1 MQEVKDASIITE
13 KDGYIEED
21 MLFTYSNEEM
31 EENAINRENAKLVFS
46 PDFIPFY
53 RDVQDKFKLTCKQTL
68 IYGFIRFYK
77 TKCSGRFYFTDEQIG
92 KVVGCHANTAQEAI
106 SLLKKLNLIKVG
118 HKIKAGGGTVR
129 FVKSVAIL
137 IQSDTTIPIQENP
150 VFRVQENLGTN
161 ENRINENK
169 TISKDIGKPDS
180 KSKQKIYSLKE
191 EKEKKEQK
199 ERNGYGNKDINTCI
213 EYFQK
218 KLGASLD
225 GSVKENRRYCYNL
238 IRKMK
243 KDYPDIAPV
252 EQVKMLIDL
261 AMQDRFHS
269 KNATS
274 FKYLFYNVQRIAQS
288 FKSDYGVGG
297 KSDIEEI
304 T

>member
-13 KDGYIEED
+13 KDGYTEED

-31 EENAINRENAKLVFS
+31 EENAINRENAKRVFN
-46 PDFIPFY
+46 PKFIPY
-53 RDVQDKFKLTCKQTL
+53 YPNIARKYKLTVTETL
-68 IYGFIRFYK
+68 IYGFIDFY
-77 TKCSGRFYFTDEQIG
+77 TSNGSGRFYFTNEQIAEIID
-92 KVVGCHANTAQEAI
+92 CSIDTASKSI
-106 SLLKKLNLIKVG
+106 VKLNKLGLIEVSRT
-118 HKIKAGGGTVR
+118 IRAGGGQIR
-129 FVKSVAIL
+129 FVKIPK
-137 IQSDTTIPIQENP
+137 SDLGKSLVETKEN
-150 VFRVQENLGTN
+150 VGTN
-161 ENRINENK
+161 NNKINKNNI
-169 TISKDIGKPDS
+169 TISKDIGEPDIES
-180 KSKQKIYSLKE
+180 EQEIYSLKE

-199 ERNGYGNKDINTCI
+199 ERNGYGNGDINTCI

-274 FKYLFYNVQRIAQS
+274 FKYLFYNTQRIAQS
-288 FKSDYGVGG
+288 FKSDYGVGD

>member
-1 MQEVKDASIITE
+1 MQEIKDASIITE
-13 KDGYIEED
+13 KDGYTEED
-21 MLFTYSNEEM
+21 MLFTYSDEEM
-31 EENAINRENAKLVFS
+31 QENAINRENAKRVFN
-46 PDFIPFY
+46 PKFIPY
-53 RDVQDKFKLTCKQTL
+53 YPNIARKYKLTVTETL
-68 IYGFIRFYK
+68 IYGFIDFY
-77 TKCSGRFYFTDEQIG
+77 TSNGSGRFYFTNEQIAEIID
-92 KVVGCHANTAQEAI
+92 CSIDTASKSI
-106 SLLKKLNLIKVG
+106 VKLNKLGLIEVSRT
-118 HKIKAGGGTVR
+118 IRAGGGQIR
-129 FVKSVAIL
+129 FVKIPK
-137 IQSDTTIPIQENP
+137 SDLGKSLVETKEN
-150 VFRVQENLGTN
+150 VGTN
-161 ENRINENK
+161 NNKINKNNI

-243 KDYPDIAPV
+243 KDYPDIEPTQQIKV
-252 EQVKMLIDL
+252 LIDL
-261 AMQDRFHS
+261 AMQDKFHS

-288 FKSDYGVGG
+288 FKSDYGIGD

>member
-13 KDGYIEED
+13 KDGYTEED
-21 MLFTYSNEEM
+21 MLFTYSDEEM
-31 EENAINRENAKLVFS
+31 QENAINRENAKRVFN
-46 PDFIPFY
+46 PKFIPY
-53 RDVQDKFKLTCKQTL
+53 YPNIARKYKLTVTETL
-68 IYGFIRFYK
+68 IYGFIDFY
-77 TKCSGRFYFTDEQIG
+77 TSNGSGRFYFTNEQIAEIID
-92 KVVGCHANTAQEAI
+92 CSIDTASKSI
-106 SLLKKLNLIKVG
+106 VKLNKLGLIEVSRT
-118 HKIKAGGGTVR
+118 IRAGGGQIR
-129 FVKSVAIL
+129 FVKIPK
-137 IQSDTTIPIQENP
+137 SDLGKSLVETKEN
-150 VFRVQENLGTN
+150 VGTN
-161 ENRINENK
+161 NNKINKNNI
-169 TISKDIGKPDS
+169 TISKDIGEPDIE
-180 KSKQKIYSLKE
+180 SKQEIYSLKE

-274 FKYLFYNVQRIAQS
+274 FKYLFYNTQRIAQS
-288 FKSDYGVGG
+288 FKSDYGVGD

>member
-13 KDGYIEED
+13 KDGYTEED
-21 MLFTYSNEEM
+21 MLFAYSNEEM
-31 EENAINRENAKLVFS
+31 EENAINRENAKRVFN
-46 PDFIPFY
+46 PKFIPY
-53 RDVQDKFKLTCKQTL
+53 YPNIARKYKLTVTETL
-68 IYGFIRFYK
+68 IYGFIDFY
-77 TKCSGRFYFTDEQIG
+77 TSNGSGRFYFTNEQIAEIID
-92 KVVGCHANTAQEAI
+92 CSIDTASKSI
-106 SLLKKLNLIKVG
+106 VKLNKLGLIEVSRT
-118 HKIKAGGGTVR
+118 IRAGGGQIR
-129 FVKSVAIL
+129 FVKIPK
-137 IQSDTTIPIQENP
+137 SDLGKLVVGTKEN
-150 VFRVQENLGTN
+150 VGTN
-161 ENRINENK
+161 NNKINKNNI
-169 TISKDIGKPDS
+169 TISKDIGEPDIES
-180 KSKQKIYSLKE
+180 EQEIYSLKE
-191 EKEKKEQK
+191 KKKGKEQK
-199 ERNGYGNKDINTCI
+199 EGNGYGNGDINTCI

-288 FKSDYGVGG
+288 FKSDYGVGD